1 MSRETLKATRVNFC
15 SDFAL
20 DFLRVARSGF
30 ATICK
35 N

>member
-20 DFLRVARSGF
+20 DSLQVVPSGF